1 MRSDRMA
8 VNFEW
13 GAHDGSQLS
22 RSLVEGQL
30 RQRYELLQDFQ
41 ARCAATSG
49 KRRNPVAQLVQHHAR
64 HCQLRWSQRLQP
76 RHDARVPA
84 ESVADGVGAVRQH
97 QPGGRGL
104 PGGSV
109 ASASPVRSGR
119 CGDAPASSRHPA
131 SQTSRACCRISR
143 AIQLLLN
150 RPDRAAD
157 CVSRASVAGSR

>member
-97 QPGGRGL
+97 QPGGCGL
-104 PGGSV
+104 PGGQRGVGITSAQREVRGCPRELEAPGQPDV
-109 ASASPVRSGR
+109 ARMLP
-119 CGDAPASSRHPA
+119 DQSRDPTA
-131 SQTSRACCRISR
+131 VEQA
-143 AIQLLLN
+143 
-150 RPDRAAD
+150 
-157 CVSRASVAGSR
+157 